1 MAEPGLCPC
10 GGLQSSYSQ
19 PHPTLP
25 HALPVSHLRHPP
37 KRQQR
42 TPACANRLPFLPLA
56 SLCPLSRP
64 VEGRLWG
71 SGCGQA
77 WFLPVLTLSFI
88 VCQEEQIPSSWCGD
102 GFLTG
107 CLSKAV
113 TGSTFTS
120 HSQSSAEVSL
130 SVNLFCRQFDQL
142 PHGPTKP
149 SVNASLSSLNQ
160 RSLCAMVTSEDVCL
174 PTGF

>member
-1 MAEPGLCPC
+1 M
-10 GGLQSSYSQ
+10 
-19 PHPTLP
+19 
-25 HALPVSHLRHPP
+25 
-37 KRQQR
+37 
-42 TPACANRLPFLPLA
+42 
-56 SLCPLSRP
+56 
-64 VEGRLWG
+64 
-71 SGCGQA
+71 
-77 WFLPVLTLSFI
+77 LTLSFI

-130 SVNLFCRQFDQL
+130 SGNLFCRQFDQL